1 LLGDE
6 SNVRPGGF
14 DVTTDKSY
22 YRHSQP
28 NRDQERREK
37 RRRRR
42 KKKEKEEKNREQAIH
57 PPSKF
62 ENILILL

>member
-1 LLGDE
+1 MHGM
-6 SNVRPGGF
+6 
-14 DVTTDKSY
+14 TTDKSY

-28 NRDQERREK
+28 NRDREGREK
-37 RRRRR
+37 RR
-42 KKKEKEEKNREQAIH
+42 KKEKEEKNREQAIH

>member
-1 LLGDE
+1 MHGK
-6 SNVRPGGF
+6 
-14 DVTTDKSY
+14 TTDKSY

-28 NRDQERREK
+28 NRDREGREK
-37 RRRRR
+37 RRTRR
-42 KKKEKEEKNREQAIH
+42 KKEKEEKNREQEIH